1 MTRPGDWHE
10 TNDAYLGAALSWLRL
25 RLERLAPSA
34 TLPPVAAEPSP
45 GGLFRRRR
53 VASSL
58 ALPVPRDDLEERE
71 LNAARVMRGAALGT
85 PPPALMDLTARLGL
99 SPFEQDVLLLCAAVA
114 FDTRLPH
121 LCARAQDDPQR
132 PYPTFALALAL
143 FDEPSWDALSAAR
156 PLRAWRLIEIHQG
169 RSEPLTTAALRADE
183 RIVNALKGLDDLD
196 DRLAMYLQPVPQNT
210 AALTPVSNRSVLTAL
225 QGLEADTDGRVPV
238 LNLYGPD
245 PEGQSLLAQELAR
258 LHGLTLY
265 RADGASLPTAAGDAD
280 TLGRLWQREARLSPV
295 GLLLD
300 AQPETPPGVLRALGH
315 QNASLLCVASRD
327 PVTGMNLPHLALEV
341 PLPGPAEQ
349 EQQWLQALP
358 GLAPTRAGE
367 LAQQFTLGPATLA
380 RLAAQNT
387 PETLWDACRE
397 STRTALDT
405 LATRVDVRAQWPDL
419 VLPAEQLELL
429 HQLTAQVRHRHTVYE
444 DWGFAARLN
453 RGLGISALFAGESG
467 TGKTMAAEVIANDLK
482 LDLVRIDL
490 AGVVSKYIGET
501 EKNLRRIFDAAEG
514 GGAILLFDEADA
526 LFGKRSEVK
535 DSHDRYANIEVNYL
549 LQRIEGYR
557 GIAIL
562 ATNIRSAMDSAFT
575 RRLRFIV
582 TFPFPGLEERQRL
595 WRQAYPAGVDISAL
609 DVRVL
614 ARFALSG
621 AGVQNA
627 ALASAFRAAAR
638 GDHTVQQTDA
648 LQAVRAELIK
658 QERPIS
664 DPLLNNLEQ
673 VEVKA

>member
-1 MTRPGDWHE
+1 VRRPDSWHDS
-10 TNDAYLGAALSWLRL
+10 NDAYLGAALGWLRI
-25 RLERLAPSA
+25 RLERMN
-34 TLPPVAAEPSP
+34 PVALPSPEAEPRP
-45 GGLFRRRR
+45 AGLFGRGRPAVPPR
-53 VASSL
+53 
-58 ALPVPRDDLEERE
+58 PPPRDDPEERE
-71 LNAARVMRGAALGT
+71 LTAARVMREAT
-85 PPPALMDLTARLGL
+85 QVDPPPALLDLAARLGL

-114 FDTRLPH
+114 FDTRLPQ

-132 PYPTFALALAL
+132 AYPTFALALAL

-169 RSEPLTTAALRADE
+169 RGEPLTTAALRADE

-196 DRLAMYLQPVPQNT
+196 DRLAAYLQPVATQKANVMP
-210 AALTPVSNRSVLTAL
+210 
-225 QGLEADTDGRVPV
+225 GLELPLQAAIQALHADDDGVLPV
-238 LNLYGPD
+238 LNLHGPD
-245 PEGQSLLAQELAR
+245 HEGQTLLAEELAR

-265 RADGASLPTAAGDAD
+265 RADAASLPSSAGDAD
-280 TLGRLWQREARLSPV
+280 TLGRLWQREARLAPV
-295 GLLLD
+295 GLLLG
-300 AQPETPPGVLRALGH
+300 APPESPPVVLQALGR

-327 PVTGMNLPHLALEV
+327 PLTGLNLPHRALEV

-349 EQQWLQALP
+349 EHQWLQAAP
-358 GLAPTRAGE
+358 DLAPTLAAA

-380 RLAAQNT
+380 RLAAQYP
-387 PETLWDACRE
+387 PETLWEACRT
-397 STRTALDT
+397 STRAALDS

-444 DWGFAARLN
+444 EWGFAARLN

-467 TGKTMAAEVIANDLK
+467 TGKTMAAEVIASDLK

-549 LQRIEGYR
+549 LQRVEGYR
-557 GIAIL
+557 GVAIL
-562 ATNIRSAMDSAFT
+562 ATNVRSALDSAFT

-595 WRQAYPAGVDISAL
+595 WRQAYPAGVDTGAL
-609 DVRVL
+609 DLGVL

-638 GDHTVQQTDA
+638 GDHAVQQLDA
-648 LQAVRAELIK
+648 LQAIRAELIK

-664 DPLLNNLEQ
+664 DPLLNNLGHL
-673 VEVKA
+673 EVSA